1 MSQEATP
8 VIRLS
13 DYRPTPY
20 AIDKVDLDFD
30 LTPEVTIVTSTLALT
45 PRAGVVGQPPLE
57 LVGDEL
63 QFVRVALDGRELGPA
78 EYEASP
84 QKLIIKTPPAAS
96 FRLEVTTRINP
107 AANTKLMGLY
117 RSSGNWCTQCEA
129 EGFRRITYY
138 YDRPDVLSVFT
149 VKMTAPKAEAP
160 ILLSNGNPV
169 SSGDLGDGRHFAV
182 WHDPW
187 PKPSYLFALVA
198 GTLDALEDEFV
209 TMSGRKVKLAVY
221 VEKGNAPKAAYAMDS
236 LKRSMKWDEDVF
248 GREYDL
254 DVFNVVAVSDFNM
267 GAMENKGLN
276 VFNDKYVLADPDVAT
291 DGDYAGIEAVIA
303 HEYFHNWT
311 GDRITCRDWFQLCL
325 KEGLTVFRDQ
335 EFSSDMRS
343 RAVKRISDARLLRSQ
358 QFPEDGGP
366 LAHPVRPEQYKEI
379 NNFYTATVYEKGAE
393 VIRMLKTLIG
403 DEAFAAGMDL
413 YFARHDGEAA
423 TVEQFIAC
431 FAETSERDL
440 EPFMVWYREAG
451 TPAVSVDESW
461 DEATRRYTLT
471 FTQET
476 PATPGQQVKKPRVI
490 PVRFGLVGPDGRD
503 VVPTGVSGAEVRGD
517 TLILTAP
524 THAVVFEGLT
534 ARPVPSLFRGFSA
547 PVKVRQSLS
556 SADLIFLLAHDSD
569 SFNRWQAG
577 TTLAMTA
584 LVKATQQ
591 VRAGQA
597 TTFETASIDALGS
610 LIDDPKL
617 DAAFKALLLA
627 VPGENDVAREVADNV
642 DPDAIA
648 AAHQAY
654 RRMLAGRL
662 ADRLKAII
670 VADNAAAG
678 RAYVP
683 DAEGSGRRS
692 LANTALDLFSMTGTA
707 EAMALVR
714 GRFAAAT
721 NMTDR
726 IAALTILVHRGDE
739 AAEAALKSFF
749 DRYGEVPLVVDKWL
763 SAQASAPQPDTLDK
777 VMALTRHTAFSFSN
791 PNRVRALIGAF
802 ATANPTQFG
811 RLDGKGFGFVADV
824 ISRIDAANPQ
834 LAARL
839 LVSFRSWRSYEPKRR
854 NQAEVALRSIQIKP
868 QLSRD
873 VADILERTLA

>member
-1 MSQEATP
+1 MSQESSP
-8 VIRLS
+8 VIRLA
-13 DYRPTPY
+13 DYKPTPY

-30 LTPEVTIVTSTLALT
+30 LTPEATLVAATLAIS
-45 PRAGVVGQPPLE
+45 PRDGTFGEPLV
-57 LVGDEL
+57 LNGDEL
-63 QFVRVALDGRELGPA
+63 TLARVAIDGRELSQD

-84 QKLIIKTPPAAS
+84 DQLTIKVPPNGA
-96 FRLEVTTRINP
+96 FRLEMTTRLDP

-117 RSSGNWCTQCEA
+117 RSSGTWCTQCEA

-149 VKMTAPKAEAP
+149 VKITAPKVEAP

-169 SSGDLGDGRHFAV
+169 SVGDLGDGRHFAI

-198 GTLDALEDEFV
+198 GDLDAYEDEFT
-209 TMSGRKVKLAVY
+209 TMSGRKVMLAVY

-236 LKRSMKWDEDVF
+236 LKRSMKWDEEVF

-276 VFNDKYVLADPDVAT
+276 VFNDKYVLADPEIAT
-291 DGDYAGIEAVIA
+291 DADYAGIEAVIA

-403 DEAFAAGMDL
+403 DDAFARGMDL
-413 YFARHDGEAA
+413 YFTRHDGEAA
-423 TVEQFIAC
+423 TIEQFIAC
-431 FAETSERDL
+431 FAEASGRDL

-451 TPAVSVDESW
+451 TPVVTVEESW
-461 DEATRRYTLT
+461 DEAAKRFTLT
-471 FTQET
+471 LTQET
-476 PATPGQQVKKPRVI
+476 PATPGQQTKKPRVI
-490 PVRFGLVGPDGRD
+490 PVRFGLVGPDGGDMR
-503 VVPTGVSGAEVRGD
+503 PSRIAGAEVNEN
-517 TLILTAP
+517 TLVLTQP
-524 THAVVFEGLT
+524 SHTVTFDELPS
-534 ARPVPSLFRGFSA
+534 RPVASLFRGFSA

-556 SADLIFLLAHDSD
+556 SSDLIFLLANDAD

-597 TTFETASIDALGS
+597 PSFETAPIDALAA
-610 LIDDPKL
+610 LIDDPSL
-617 DAAFKALLLA
+617 DAAFKALLIS
-627 VPGENDVAREVADNV
+627 VPSENDVAREVAENV
-642 DPDAIA
+642 DPDAVA
-648 AAHQAY
+648 TAHQAY
-654 RRMLAGRL
+654 RRAI
-662 ADRLKAII
+662 ADRLGARLTAI
-670 VADNAAAG
+670 VEADDAASG
-678 RAYVP
+678 QPYVP
-683 DAEGSGRRS
+683 DAAGAGRRS
-692 LANTALDLFSMTGTA
+692 LANTALDLLSITGSD

-714 GRFAAAT
+714 KRFETAT

-726 IAALTILVHRGDE
+726 MAALTILVHRGD
-739 AAEAALKSFF
+739 AGAEAALAAFF
-749 DRYGEVPLVVDKWL
+749 ERFDTVPLVVDKWL
-763 SAQASAPQPDTLDK
+763 SAQASAPLPGTLDK
-777 VMALTRHTAFSFSN
+777 ITALTEHPAFSFGN
-791 PNRVRALIGAF
+791 PNRVRALVGAF
-802 ATANPTQFG
+802 ATSNPTQFG
-811 RLDGKGFGFVADV
+811 RADGKGFGFVAGI
-824 ISRIDAANPQ
+824 ISRLDATNPQ

-839 LVSFRSWRSYEPKRR
+839 LVTFRSWRSYEPKRR
-854 NQAEVALRSIQIKP
+854 AQAETALRSIQTKP

>member
-1 MSQEATP
+1 MSQESSP
-8 VIRLS
+8 IIRLA
-13 DYRPTPY
+13 DYKPTPY
-20 AIDKVDLDFD
+20 SIDKVDLDFD
-30 LTPEVTIVTSTLALT
+30 LTPEATLVAATLAIS
-45 PRAGVVGQPPLE
+45 PRAGTFGEPLV
-57 LVGDEL
+57 LNGDEL
-63 QFVRVALDGRELGPA
+63 TLVRVAIDGRDLSQD

-84 QKLIIKTPPAAS
+84 DQLTVKVPPQGA
-96 FRLEVTTRINP
+96 FRLEMTTRLDP

-117 RSSGNWCTQCEA
+117 RSSGTWCTQCEA

-149 VKMTAPKAEAP
+149 VKITAPKTEAP

-169 SSGDLGDGRHFAV
+169 SSGELDDGRHFAV

-198 GTLDALEDEFV
+198 GDLDALEDDFT
-209 TMSGRKVKLAVY
+209 TMGGRKVKLAVY

-236 LKRSMKWDEDVF
+236 LKRSMKWDEEVF

-276 VFNDKYVLADPDVAT
+276 VFNDKYVLADPEIAT
-291 DGDYAGIEAVIA
+291 DADYAGIEAVIA

-403 DEAFAAGMDL
+403 DDAFARGMDL
-413 YFARHDGEAA
+413 YFTRHDGEAA
-423 TVEQFIAC
+423 TIEQFIAC
-431 FAETSERDL
+431 FAEASGRDL

-451 TPAVSVDESW
+451 TPIVTVEEIW
-461 DEATRRYTLT
+461 DEASRRFTLT
-471 FTQET
+471 LTQET
-476 PATPGQQVKKPRVI
+476 PATPGQQTKKPRVI
-490 PVRFGLVGPDGRD
+490 PVRFGLVGPDGGD
-503 VVPTGVSGAEVRGD
+503 MQPSGIAGAEVNGD
-517 TLILTAP
+517 TLILTQP
-524 THAVVFEGLT
+524 SHTVTFEGLSS
-534 ARPVPSLFRGFSA
+534 RPVPSLFRGFSA

-556 SADLIFLLAHDSD
+556 SADLIFLLANDTD

-597 TTFETASIDALGS
+597 PSFELAPIDALGA
-610 LIDDPKL
+610 LLDDPAL
-617 DAAFKALLLA
+617 DAAFKALLIA
-627 VPGENDVAREVADNV
+627 VPSENDVAREVAENV
-642 DPDAIA
+642 DPDAVA
-648 AAHQAY
+648 TAHQAY
-654 RRMLAGRL
+654 RRTIADRL
-662 ADRLKAII
+662 GARLKAI
-670 VADNAAAG
+670 VEADGAAAG
-678 RAYVP
+678 QPYVP
-683 DAEGSGRRS
+683 DAAGAGRRS
-692 LANTALDLFSMTGTA
+692 LANTALDLLSITGSHET
-707 EAMALVR
+707 MALVR
-714 GRFAAAT
+714 RRFETAT

-726 IAALTILVHRGDE
+726 MAALTILVHRGD
-739 AAEAALKSFF
+739 AGAEAALATFF
-749 DRYGEVPLVVDKWL
+749 ERFGNVPLVVDKWL
-763 SAQASAPQPDTLDK
+763 SAQASAPLPNTLDK
-777 VMALTRHTAFSFSN
+777 VMALTQHPAFSFGN
-791 PNRVRALIGAF
+791 PNRVRALVGAF
-802 ATANPTQFG
+802 ATSNPTQFG
-811 RLDGKGFGFVADV
+811 RADGKGFGFVSNI
-824 ISRIDAANPQ
+824 ISRLDATNPQ

-839 LVSFRSWRSYEPKRR
+839 LVTFRSWRSYEPKRR
-854 NQAEVALRSIQIKP
+854 AQAETALRSIQIKE

>member
-1 MSQEATP
+1 MSHESSP

-13 DYRPTPY
+13 DYKPTPY
-20 AIDKVDLDFD
+20 AIDKVDLDFN
-30 LTPEVTIVTSTLALT
+30 LTAKETLVAATLAIS
-45 PRAGVVGQPPLE
+45 PRDGTFGEPLV
-57 LVGDEL
+57 LDGDEL
-63 QFVRVALDGRELGPA
+63 TLVRVAIDGRELSQD
-78 EYEASP
+78 EYEA
-84 QKLIIKTPPAAS
+84 TPDHLTVKVPPNGA
-96 FRLEVTTRINP
+96 FRLEMTTRLDP

-117 RSSGNWCTQCEA
+117 RSSGTWCTQCEA

-149 VKMTAPKAEAP
+149 VKITAPKSEAP
-160 ILLSNGNPV
+160 VLLSNGNPV
-169 SSGDLGDGRHFAV
+169 SVGDLGDGRHFAI

-198 GTLDALEDEFV
+198 GALAAFEDEFT
-209 TMSGRKVKLAVY
+209 TMSGRKVMLAVY

-236 LKRSMKWDEDVF
+236 LKRSMKWDEEVF

-276 VFNDKYVLADPDVAT
+276 VFNDKYVLADPEIAT
-291 DGDYAGIEAVIA
+291 DADYAGIEAVIA

-343 RAVKRISDARLLRSQ
+343 RAVKRISDVRLLRSQ

-403 DEAFAAGMDL
+403 DDAFARGMDL
-413 YFARHDGEAA
+413 YFTRHDGEAA
-423 TVEQFIAC
+423 TIEQFIAC
-431 FAETSERDL
+431 FAEASGRDL

-451 TPAVSVDESW
+451 TPIVTVEESW
-461 DEATRRYTLT
+461 DEASGRFTLT
-471 FTQET
+471 LTQET
-476 PATPGQQVKKPRVI
+476 PATPGQQTKKPRVI
-490 PVRFGLVGPDGRD
+490 PVRFGLVGPDGGD
-503 VVPTGVSGAEVRGD
+503 MHPSSIAGAEVNGG
-517 TLILTAP
+517 TLVLTQP
-524 THAVVFEGLT
+524 LHTVTFEGLSS
-534 ARPVPSLFRGFSA
+534 RPVPSLFRGFSA
-547 PVKVRQSLS
+547 PVKVRQALS
-556 SADLIFLLAHDSD
+556 SADLIFLLANDAD

-591 VRAGQA
+591 VRAGQVP
-597 TTFETASIDALGS
+597 TFETAPIDALGA
-610 LIDDPKL
+610 LIDDSSL

-627 VPGENDVAREVADNV
+627 VPSENDVAREVAENV
-642 DPDAIA
+642 DPDAVA
-648 AAHQAY
+648 NAHKAY
-654 RRMLAGRL
+654 RRTI
-662 ADRLKAII
+662 ADRLGVRLKSI
-670 VADNAAAG
+670 VEADQTAAG
-678 RAYVP
+678 QPYVP
-683 DAEGSGRRS
+683 DAAGSGRRA
-692 LANTALDLFSMTGTA
+692 LANTALDLLSVTGSSD
-707 EAMALVR
+707 AMDLVR
-714 GRFAAAT
+714 RRFETAT

-726 IAALTILVHRGDE
+726 LAALTVLVHRGD
-739 AAEAALKSFF
+739 AGAEAALAAFF
-749 DRYGEVPLVVDKWL
+749 ERFGTVPLVVDKWL
-763 SAQASAPQPDTLDK
+763 SAQASAPLPDTLDR
-777 VMALTRHTAFSFSN
+777 VMALTEHPAFSFGN
-791 PNRVRALIGAF
+791 PNRVRALVGAF
-802 ATANPTQFG
+802 ATSNPTQFG
-811 RLDGKGFGFVADV
+811 RADGKGFGFVAGV
-824 ISRIDAANPQ
+824 ISRLDAANPQ

-839 LVSFRSWRSYEPKRR
+839 LVTFRSWRSYEPKRR
-854 NQAEVALRSIQIKP
+854 TLAEAALRSIQTKP

>member
-1 MSQEATP
+1 LSQSSSP
-8 VIRLS
+8 VIRLA

-30 LTPEVTIVTSTLALT
+30 LTPEATLVTAVLVLS
-45 PRAGVVGQPPLE
+45 PRPGTAAGEPLV
-57 LVGDEL
+57 LDGDEL
-63 QFVRVALDGRELGPA
+63 DLVRVVLDGRELAPA
-78 EYEASP
+78 DYEASANR
-84 QKLIIKTPPAAS
+84 LTIKAPPAGS
-96 FRLEVTTRINP
+96 FRLETTTRLNP

-117 RSSGNWCTQCEA
+117 RSSGTWCTQCEA

-149 VKMTAPKAEAP
+149 VRIAAPKAEAP
-160 ILLSNGNPV
+160 ILLANGNPV
-169 SSGDLGDGRHFAV
+169 SSGELADGRHFAV

-198 GTLDALEDEFV
+198 GDLDALEDDFT
-209 TMSGRKVKLAVY
+209 TMSGRKVKLAIY

-236 LKRSMKWDEDVF
+236 LKRSMTWDEEVF

-276 VFNDKYVLADPDVAT
+276 VFNDKYVLADPEIAT
-291 DGDYAGIEAVIA
+291 DSDYAGIEAVIA

-343 RAVKRISDARLLRSQ
+343 RAVKRISDVRLLRSQ

-403 DEAFAAGMDL
+403 DEAFQRGMDL
-413 YFARHDGEAA
+413 YFNRHDGEAA
-423 TVEQFIAC
+423 TIEQFVAC
-431 FAETSERDL
+431 FAEASGRDL

-451 TPAVSVDESW
+451 TPIVTIEENW

-471 FTQET
+471 LAQET
-476 PATPGQQVKKPRVI
+476 AATPGQQTKKPRVI
-490 PVRFGLVGPDGRD
+490 PVRFGLVGPGGEDMQ
-503 VVPTGVSGAEVRGD
+503 PTSIAGAEINGD
-517 TLILTAP
+517 TLILTQP
-524 THAVVFEGLT
+524 THTVVFEGLPS
-534 ARPVPSLFRGFSA
+534 RPVPSLFRRFSA

-556 SADLIFLLAHDSD
+556 SSDLIFLLANDAD

-597 TTFETASIDALGS
+597 PTFETAPIDALGS
-610 LIDDPKL
+610 LLDDPSL
-617 DAAFKALLLA
+617 DAAFKALLIA
-627 VPGENDVAREVADNV
+627 VPSENDVAREVGDNV
-642 DPDAIA
+642 DPDAVA
-648 AAHQAY
+648 TAHQAY
-654 RRMLAGRL
+654 RRTIAARL
-662 ADRLKAII
+662 EARFRAI
-670 VADNAAAG
+670 VDTDEAAAG
-678 RAYVP
+678 QPYVP
-683 DAEGSGRRS
+683 DAAGSGRRS
-692 LANTALDLFSMTGTA
+692 LANTALDLLSMTGSP

-714 GRFAAAT
+714 RRFETAT

-726 IAALTILVHRGDE
+726 LAALTILVHRGDAG
-739 AAEAALKSFF
+739 AAAALAAFF
-749 DRYGEVPLVVDKWL
+749 ARFGEVPLVVDKWL
-763 SAQASAPQPDTLDK
+763 SAQASAPLPETLDK
-777 VMALTRHTAFSFSN
+777 VMELTRHPAFSFGN

-811 RLDGKGFGFVADV
+811 RADGRGFGFVADV
-824 ISRIDAANPQ
+824 IARIDDANPQ

-854 NQAEVALRSIQIKP
+854 VQAETALRAIQIKP

>member
-1 MSQEATP
+1 MSQESSP
-8 VIRLS
+8 VIRLA

-30 LTPEVTIVTSTLALT
+30 LTTEGTTVAATLAIS
-45 PRAGVVGQPPLE
+45 PRKETVGQPPLE
-57 LVGDEL
+57 LDGDEL
-63 QFVRVALDGRELGPA
+63 TLVSVAIDGRALAAA
-78 EYEASP
+78 EYEANS
-84 QKLIIKTPPAAS
+84 QKLVIKTPPAGS
-96 FRLEVTTRINP
+96 FRLEVTTRLNP

-117 RSSGNWCTQCEA
+117 RSSGTWCTQCEA

-149 VKMTAPKAEAP
+149 VKMTAPKADAP
-160 ILLSNGNPV
+160 ILLSNGNPL
-169 SSGDLGDGRHFAV
+169 SSGDLGDGRHFAI

-198 GTLDALEDEFV
+198 GDLDALEDDFV
-209 TMSGRKVKLAVY
+209 TMNGRKVKLAVY

-276 VFNDKYVLADPDVAT
+276 VFNDKYVLADPEIAT
-291 DGDYAGIEAVIA
+291 DADYAGIEAVIA

-311 GDRITCRDWFQLCL
+311 GDRITCREWFQLCL

-413 YFARHDGEAA
+413 YFDRHDGEAA
-423 TVEQFIAC
+423 TIEQFIAC
-431 FAETSERDL
+431 FAETSGRDL

-451 TPAVSVDESW
+451 TPTVTVAESW
-461 DEATRRYTLT
+461 DEEARRYTLT
-471 FTQET
+471 MVQET

-490 PVRFGLVGPDGRD
+490 PVRFGLVGEDGRD
-503 VVPTGVSGAEVRGD
+503 LKPTSISGVEVNGD
-517 TLILTAP
+517 RLILTEPAH
-524 THAVVFEGLT
+524 TVVFEGLS

-597 TTFETASIDALGS
+597 PTFETAPIDALGS
-610 LIDDPKL
+610 LLDDASL
-617 DAAFKALLLA
+617 DHAFKALLLA
-627 VPGENDVAREVADNV
+627 APSENDVAREVAENV
-642 DPDAIA
+642 DPDAVA
-648 AAHQAY
+648 TAHQAY
-654 RRMLAGRL
+654 RRTIANRLSSRL
-662 ADRLKAII
+662 AAII
-670 VADNAAAG
+670 KADNAAAG
-678 RAYVP
+678 QPYVP

-692 LANTALDLFSMTGTA
+692 LANTALDLLSMTGTA

-714 GRFAAAT
+714 GRYEAAS

-726 IAALTILVHRGDE
+726 IAALTILVHRGD
-739 AAEAALKSFF
+739 ATADAALAGFIERF
-749 DRYGEVPLVVDKWL
+749 GNVPLVVDKWL

-777 VMALTRHTAFSFSN
+777 VMALTRHPAFSFSN

-802 ATANPTQFG
+802 ATGNPTQFG
-811 RLDGKGFGFVADV
+811 RPDGKGFGFVADV
-824 ISRIDAANPQ
+824 ISKLDAANPQ

-839 LVSFRSWRSYEPKRR
+839 LVTFRSWRSYEPKRR
-854 NQAEVALRSIQIKP
+854 NLAEVALRSIQIRP